1 MLCPDEEGSVGK
13 TADFEACNSWK
24 TKSSVDE
31 VPYHRS
37 NRPSHTS
44 CDLCSPTLSEEDL
57 EAVRTALWY
66 GQLQT
71 VVPHTPNNG

>member
-1 MLCPDEEGSVGK
+1 MKKDLSKRRPIPRLAIPEKKE
-13 TADFEACNSWK
+13 
-24 TKSSVDE
+24 SSVDE

-44 CDLCSPTLSEEDL
+44 RDLCSPTLSEEDL

-71 VVPHTPNNG
+71 VVPYTPDNG